1 MEQEEKSYI
10 VEKIM
15 SIEEYENERKV
26 KIGKIFYPI
35 ALSLEG
41 AIVSID
47 GVSGL
52 RCINMGL
59 LLLFLNIYEANRRD
73 SKVLKSI
80 LEINLDVSKL
90 KQEDEKKYLED
101 VYNNFSKNQNKTL
114 IKLLINLFSLGAIFA
129 SYAFVSSKCDNLSV
143 SIPALFGALT
153 GFLVARLVKNMNNHN
168 ANNLI
173 MDSVLFKE
181 DMLTRKRE
189 I

>member
-1 MEQEEKSYI
+1 MEQEKSYI

-15 SIEEYENERKV
+15 SIEEYENEKKV
-26 KIGKIFYPI
+26 KIGKIFYPL

-41 AIVSID
+41 AIVGLN

-59 LLLFLNIYEANRRD
+59 ILLFLNIYEANRRD

-90 KQEDEKKYLED
+90 EQEDEKKYLED
-101 VYNNFSKNQNKTL
+101 VYNIFSKNQNKTL
-114 IKLLINLFSLGAIFA
+114 IKLLINLFSLGAIFV
-129 SYAFVSSKCDNLSV
+129 SYAFVSSKYEDLLV
-143 SIPALFGALT
+143 SIPTLFGALT
-153 GFLVARLVKNMNNHN
+153 GFLVARLVKNINNHN

-181 DMLTRKRE
+181 EKLTRKRE